1 MCELQSYSFQY
12 LGRRFLLQPHVAIVK
27 SNVSYTYNRKLQ
39 ECSAADL
46 HRNGTGSTF
55 CAYTEWT

>member
-39 ECSAADL
+39 VYAFL
-46 HRNGTGSTF
+46 VNLF
-55 CAYTEWT
+55 L

>member
-27 SNVSYTYNRKLQ
+27 SKSYLRTTANRKLQ
-39 ECSAADL
+39 DM
-46 HRNGTGSTF
+46 
-55 CAYTEWT
+55 